1 MGVADLGVAPRT
13 GDERRNGHRSPG
25 GAGAGRPRARS
36 VPGGRAVLGGFLVA
50 AAVVGLFWA
59 SSRPGAPSARYVV
72 AGRDIAPGARL
83 AAGDLRLQAL
93 DLPPALA
100 GRAFSDPA
108 ALEGA
113 VAVGPLA
120 AGELVQASAVVAKPS
135 SPSSREVSVAVPA
148 ATLPPGL
155 ETGERIDLVATFGA
169 GGDAFS
175 TYVVR
180 QAQIVGIHRLGRDER
195 DATVTVALDDA
206 GEAIALA
213 HASQQAKLTVV
224 RATGAP
230 PVAANPPAYRATG
243 ASGGRS

>member
-1 MGVADLGVAPRT
+1 MVDLGVAPRAE
-13 GDERRNGHRSPG
+13 DERRNGQRPG
-25 GAGAGRPRARS
+25 GRGPVRARGRS

-59 SSRPGAPSARYVV
+59 SSRESGPSQLYVV
-72 AGRDIAPGARL
+72 AAHDLAPGTRL
-83 AAGDLRLQAL
+83 GAGDLRRQPL
-93 DLPPALA
+93 DLPPSLA
-100 GRAFSDPA
+100 GRAFTDEA
-108 ALEGA
+108 ALEGS
-113 VAVGPLA
+113 VAIGPLA

-155 ETGERIDLVATFGA
+155 ETGERIDVVATFGA

-180 QAQIVGIHRLGRDER
+180 QAQIVGLDQVGRDER
-195 DATVTVALDDA
+195 DTTVTVALDDPN
-206 GEAIALA
+206 EAIALA

-230 PVAANPPAYRATG
+230 PVAANAPAYRAN
-243 ASGGRS
+243 GGRP